1 MTNDQ
6 YETLV
11 SVDTK
16 VTALLDAHLDHEKR
30 IRSLEKVR
38 NWCAGVGATIGTLL
52 GYIFYPQH

>member
-16 VTALLDAHLDHEKR
+16 VTEILLIQSDHEMR
-30 IRSLEKVR
+30 LRRLERVR
-38 NWCAGVGATIGTLL
+38 NWAAGVGATIAAAFAYL
-52 GYIFYPQH
+52 FYPHS